1 MRKEKFIKIVKQE
14 VAKTPLTIKG
24 CEYAVNAETIGAD
37 GISIA
42 LTILWLR
49 ELKGYKHLIKFLK
62 SEMKKYNEFRSFEIF
77 VGIICKRFYQCKLE
91 QLKKGDCVKVKIPK
105 IKGDKI
111 K

>member
-14 VAKTPLTIKG
+14 VAKTPLTIKD
-24 CEYAVNAETIGAD
+24 CEYAVNRETIGAD

-62 SEMKKYNEFRSFEIF
+62 SKMKKYYEFRSFDGM
-77 VGIICKRFYQCKLE
+77 VGVICHYFYGVKLE
-91 QLKKGDCVKVKIPK
+91 HLKKGDCQNR
-105 IKGDKI
+105 
-111 K
+111 